1 MSLTVNTAFTLC
13 REERVSM
20 QHASFATPLER
31 RSLAIDKHDDSTNGM
46 MRFLAR
52 RNKLNRKRKRERE
65 REREATL
72 LAVNP
77 DY

>member
-13 REERVSM
+13 REERASM

-46 MRFLAR
+46 
-52 RNKLNRKRKRERE
+52 K